1 MSILDDIY
9 AGRYSV
15 GHPPGD
21 ISREV
26 LDQDAAFWEEA
37 ESILGEEAVEE
48 QQKRACDISFEEER
62 NAFREGFRLGVL
74 LMLELL

>member
-9 AGRYSV
+9 AERYSV
-15 GHPPGD
+15 GHPAGD
-21 ISREV
+21 IPREV
-26 LDQDAAFWEEA
+26 LDQDAAFWEEV
-37 ESILGEEAVEE
+37 ESILGEEAVGE

-62 NAFREGFRLGVL
+62 NTFREGFRLGAL